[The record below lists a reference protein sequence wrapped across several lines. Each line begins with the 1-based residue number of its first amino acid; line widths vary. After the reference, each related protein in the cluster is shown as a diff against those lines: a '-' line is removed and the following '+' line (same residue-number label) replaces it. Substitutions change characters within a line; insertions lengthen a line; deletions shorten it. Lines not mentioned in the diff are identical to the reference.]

1 MEEPQIPL
9 APETLPGS
17 WCWHP
22 DYPSGAP
29 EFTLFRLAFR
39 TARQRTVRLLFSADN
54 RCNLFL
60 DGVFVGRGPARGD
73 LEHYR
78 YESCTLELPPG
89 SHILAAEVIVYP
101 CGFREEE
108 GPWSEIHT
116 GGGFL
121 ILSGDAAFATPGSWR
136 CRRDASRR
144 HRKWRD
150 SWNGRGG
157 IPAPPMEEY
166 EPDPALTGWKLP
178 EFDDSDWPAV
188 RHVGEP
194 YFADRCKT
202 DPPTRWRLVPGT
214 TPPMRQE
221 PVAVRSILAGNEF
234 LAPDGSGGA
243 TGRIPAGKHTI
254 LLDLGRYRTSL
265 VHLRFSG
272 GKGVCRIGYAEALFR
287 NGVRTERGP
296 VPGGRV
302 GEYGFSD
309 LLKLNGADGAFD
321 SFWYRSGR
329 FVELAFELDAPLA
342 IERLSFEFV
351 AYPFDRKAVWRSP
364 ERPVLERIF
373 ETAWHTARCCAH
385 EHYEDCPYWEQLQ
398 YAGDTRIQALI
409 SYLATGDARLG
420 RQAVRQF
427 DESRLGGGLTAS
439 RYPSNFRQIIPGFS
453 LYWIMMAGDC
463 YDYTGDQSV
472 IAEHRNGIRDVLEY
486 FSAHRDGGTGLIGPV
501 PGWNFSDWAA
511 GWPDGRSSRGE
522 ELPETLLNLL
532 YAEACRVA
540 GRLFRAAGIIPGHD
554 WEAERQ
560 SVLAAVN
567 RHCFDQER
575 RRYTDVPGKAYFSCH
590 VNAWAILAGA
600 ADSGLR
606 TELSAALTE
615 DPGLTGCTLYF
626 AFYLLEAMHRTGNDA
641 GFETVLKQWEPML
654 ELGFTTFP
662 ECPSA
667 DTRSDCHAWS
677 AGPLYHLLRHYAGVY
692 PAEPGYAVVGVEPAA
707 GAPPFTA
714 VLPVGGGRLLTVS
727 GRPGD
732 GCTLSSASRLRI
744 RRKDGTE
751 FDLKPGEPAT
761 VSPTAPGTAPAT
773 PTAGS
778 EPG

>member
-89 SHILAAEVIVYP
+89 SHVLAAEVIVYP

-243 TGRIPAGKHTI
+243 AGRIPAGKHTI

-398 YAGDTRIQALI
+398 YAGDTRIQALV

-427 DESRLGGGLTAS
+427 DESRLGGGLTA
-439 RYPSNFRQIIPGFS
+439 
-453 LYWIMMAGDC
+453 
-463 YDYTGDQSV
+463 TGS
-472 IAEHRNGIRDVLEY
+472 
-486 FSAHRDGGTGLIGPV
+486 
-501 PGWNFSDWAA
+501 
-511 GWPDGRSSRGE
+511 
-522 ELPETLLNLL
+522 
-532 YAEACRVA
+532 
-540 GRLFRAAGIIPGHD
+540 
-554 WEAERQ
+554 
-560 SVLAAVN
+560 
-567 RHCFDQER
+567 
-575 RRYTDVPGKAYFSCH
+575 
-590 VNAWAILAGA
+590 
-600 ADSGLR
+600 
-606 TELSAALTE
+606 
-615 DPGLTGCTLYF
+615 
-626 AFYLLEAMHRTGNDA
+626 
-641 GFETVLKQWEPML
+641 
-654 ELGFTTFP
+654 
-662 ECPSA
+662 
-667 DTRSDCHAWS
+667 
-677 AGPLYHLLRHYAGVY
+677 
-692 PAEPGYAVVGVEPAA
+692 
-707 GAPPFTA
+707 
-714 VLPVGGGRLLTVS
+714 
-727 GRPGD
+727 
-732 GCTLSSASRLRI
+732 
-744 RRKDGTE
+744 
-751 FDLKPGEPAT
+751 
-761 VSPTAPGTAPAT
+761 
-773 PTAGS
+773 
-778 EPG
+778 

>member
-89 SHILAAEVIVYP
+89 SHVLAAEVIVYP

-221 PVAVRSILAGNEF
+221 PVAVRSILAGTNF
-234 LAPDGSGGA
+234 S
-243 TGRIPAGKHTI
+243 R
-254 LLDLGRYRTSL
+254 RT
-265 VHLRFSG
+265 
-272 GKGVCRIGYAEALFR
+272 
-287 NGVRTERGP
+287 
-296 VPGGRV
+296 VPG
-302 GEYGFSD
+302 
-309 LLKLNGADGAFD
+309 
-321 SFWYRSGR
+321 
-329 FVELAFELDAPLA
+329 
-342 IERLSFEFV
+342 ER
-351 AYPFDRKAVWRSP
+351 R
-364 ERPVLERIF
+364 
-373 ETAWHTARCCAH
+373 
-385 EHYEDCPYWEQLQ
+385 
-398 YAGDTRIQALI
+398 G
-409 SYLATGDARLG
+409 
-420 RQAVRQF
+420 
-427 DESRLGGGLTAS
+427 AS
-439 RYPSNFRQIIPGFS
+439 RPES
-453 LYWIMMAGDC
+453 
-463 YDYTGDQSV
+463 TQSC
-472 IAEHRNGIRDVLEY
+472 
-486 FSAHRDGGTGLIGPV
+486 ST
-501 PGWNFSDWAA
+501 S
-511 GWPDGRSSRGE
+511 
-522 ELPETLLNLL
+522 
-532 YAEACRVA
+532 
-540 GRLFRAAGIIPGHD
+540 
-554 WEAERQ
+554 
-560 SVLAAVN
+560 
-567 RHCFDQER
+567 
-575 RRYTDVPGKAYFSCH
+575 
-590 VNAWAILAGA
+590 GA
-600 ADSGLR
+600 
-606 TELSAALTE
+606 
-615 DPGLTGCTLYF
+615 
-626 AFYLLEAMHRTGNDA
+626 
-641 GFETVLKQWEPML
+641 
-654 ELGFTTFP
+654 
-662 ECPSA
+662 
-667 DTRSDCHAWS
+667 
-677 AGPLYHLLRHYAGVY
+677 
-692 PAEPGYAVVGVEPAA
+692 
-707 GAPPFTA
+707 
-714 VLPVGGGRLLTVS
+714 
-727 GRPGD
+727 
-732 GCTLSSASRLRI
+732 
-744 RRKDGTE
+744 
-751 FDLKPGEPAT
+751 
-761 VSPTAPGTAPAT
+761 TAPASSICVS
-773 PTAGS
+773 PAEKASAGS
-778 EPG
+778 AMRKRFSATASARSAARSPAAASGSSDFPTC